1 MEPWSIFATVMTLY
15 ILAAMTPGPNLLV
28 TVQASM
34 LGGRGSGLSVVLGII
49 VASMI
54 WAAGSLLG
62 LNLLF
67 ALAPWLHGAM
77 MIAGGVFLIWMGLNL
92 LRSAW
97 RPPEVG
103 SAGDL
108 AARPSGWRGF
118 RQGLLVNLANAKSAA
133 FYSSLF
139 AVSVPPDAPGWL
151 IAALVA
157 AVGLGAGG
165 WYGGMALLVTLPP
178 VAQLY
183 RRAERGLTA
192 LSGLVFMGFGIKL
205 LAGRA

>member
-1 MEPWSIFATVMTLY
+1 MTLY

-54 WAAGSLLG
+54 WAVGSLLG

-103 SAGDL
+103 SAGAL

-151 IAALVA
+151 IAALVG

>member
-1 MEPWSIFATVMTLY
+1 MEPWSIFATVMALY
-15 ILAAMTPGPNLLV
+15 LLAAMAPGPNLLV
-28 TVQASM
+28 TVQASIS
-34 LGGRGSGLSVVLGII
+34 GGRGSGLSVVLGIV
-49 VASMI
+49 VASVI

-77 MIAGGVFLIWMGLNL
+77 MIAGGGFLIWMGLNL

-97 RPPEVG
+97 RPPVIR
-103 SAGDL
+103 SDGDL
-108 AARPSGWRGF
+108 PSRPSGWRGF

-139 AVSVPPDAPGWL
+139 AVSVPPEAPGWL
-151 IAALVA
+151 VAALVG

-165 WYGGMALLVTLPP
+165 WYGSMALLVTLPP
-178 VAQLY
+178 MARLY

-192 LSGLVFMGFGIKL
+192 LSGLVFMGFGVKL
-205 LAGRA
+205 LAGRT

>member
-1 MEPWSIFATVMTLY
+1 MTLY
-15 ILAAMTPGPNLLV
+15 LLAAMTPGPNLLV

-34 LGGRGSGLSVVLGII
+34 AGGRRSGLSVVLGIM

-77 MIAGGVFLIWMGLNL
+77 MVAGGAFLIWMGLNL

-97 RPPEVG
+97 RPPEMRRDG
-103 SAGDL
+103 GL
-108 AARPSGWRGF
+108 PARPWGWRGF

-151 IAALVA
+151 IAALVG
-157 AVGLGAGG
+157 AVGLGAGC
-165 WYGGMALLVTLPP
+165 WYGSMALLVTLPP